1 MKARTLLMTG
11 VAVASTAL
19 TGGLATDP
27 NSAYYRG
34 LKQPSWQP
42 APPVYGLVWTPL
54 YADLAVTTAQA
65 ADALEQQGRSGQ
77 RAALIRALSANLV
90 LNASWNW
97 LFFKANRPWIA
108 AAECAALTAS
118 SADLVRRVA
127 SADRRAG
134 WALTPYPLWCA
145 FATALTVAIARRNP
159 SR

>member
-1 MKARTLLMTG
+1 MLPSARRGHGASGAHLRWPELRSLVKARTLLMTG

-77 RAALIRALSANLV
+77 RAALIRALS
-90 LNASWNW
+90 
-97 LFFKANRPWIA
+97 
-108 AAECAALTAS
+108 
-118 SADLVRRVA
+118 
-127 SADRRAG
+127 
-134 WALTPYPLWCA
+134 
-145 FATALTVAIARRNP
+145 
-159 SR
+159 